1 MQTFISTLAIFL
13 RNRKAAFGLL
23 IVIGYVLVAIF
34 APVLVGDDP
43 MARVARPHQ
52 PPDGELLL
60 GSTRM
65 GRDVFAQL
73 IWGTRTS
80 LLVGFLAGLI
90 VTVIG
95 TLLGVMAGYFGG
107 WIDEVINFLTN
118 VVLVIPQ
125 LPLLL
130 VLAAFIGQTS
140 PLSIALI
147 IGLTSWAWGARVTRA
162 QTLTLRRRDYIE
174 ASQLI
179 GEPAWRMIVV
189 ELMPNLLSIIGF
201 NFIGSVI
208 YTIITQATIE
218 FLGLGNPL
226 SVSWGTMLYNAQNS
240 SAIAIGAWWEVIAPS
255 AAVALIGVG
264 LSLLNFGVDEIS
276 NPRLRTLGAINAAAK
291 AQDKLDRLRMAQRKE
306 A

>member
-1 MQTFISTLAIFL
+1 MQTFLSTLAIFL

-23 IVIGYVLVAIF
+23 IVLCYLLVAIL
-34 APVLVGDDP
+34 APVLVGNDP

-52 PPDGELLL
+52 PPDGEVLL

-80 LLVGFLAGLI
+80 LYVGFLAGLI
-90 VTVIG
+90 VTAIG

-140 PLSIALI
+140 PLAIALI
-147 IGLTSWAWGARVTRA
+147 IGVTSWAWGARVTRA
-162 QTLTLRRRDYIE
+162 QTLTLRRREYIE

-218 FLGLGNPL
+218 FLGLGNPM
-226 SVSWGTMLYNAQNS
+226 SVSWGTMLYNAQTS
-240 SAIAIGAWWEVIAPS
+240 SAIAIGAWWELIAPCL
-255 AAVALIGVG
+255 AVALIGVG

-291 AQDKLDRLRMAQRKE
+291 AQDKLDRLRVAQRRE